1 MYRWETKMAYHGRVK
16 NGEIVLDPDV
26 DLPDGAEV
34 WIELTSAEPQRRRD
48 PLLRMTDLA
57 VETGI
62 PDLATNIDH
71 YLYGHPKVGDAE

>member
-1 MYRWETKMAYHGRVK
+1 MVYHGRVK
-16 NGEIVLDPDV
+16 NGAIVLDPDV
-26 DLPDGAEV
+26 DLPDGVEV
-34 WIELTSAEPQRRRD
+34 RIELTSTEPLRERE